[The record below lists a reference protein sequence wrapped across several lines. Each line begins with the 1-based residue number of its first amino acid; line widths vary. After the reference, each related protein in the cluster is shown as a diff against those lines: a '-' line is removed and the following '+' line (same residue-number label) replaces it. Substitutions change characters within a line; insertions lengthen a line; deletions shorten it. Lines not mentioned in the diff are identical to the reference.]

1 MKKKTKGLF
10 SQTEVIGTSIVTES
24 IKVELI
30 QVTMFKQSQKCIVY
44 QIIVNGDMFVS
55 LDNRA
60 FAFYLLNYFDFK
72 DYFKNYIDE
81 CEDDFLE

>member
-24 IKVELI
+24 IKVELV
-30 QVTMFKQSQKCIVY
+30 QVTMFKQGQKCIVY
-44 QIIVNGDMFVS
+44 QIVVNGDLFVS

-60 FAFYLLNYFDFK
+60 FAFYLLNNFNFK
-72 DYFKNYIDE
+72 KCLENLNEY
-81 CEDDFLE
+81 EDDFDD